1 MKCAVADVG
10 LVCQAFPVSPSMVP
24 NFLIAV
30 ANYPAESIQGNRA
43 FWFMV
48 QEYSPSWWLEWL
60 WLEPWMH
67 VAAAYYNDICQQAQ
81 RAQQE
86 VGPPITLKSCPLGYL
101 LPAAKP
107 LRAPLPPQTA
117 TTIGGLCSNAGA
129 CGDAPSSNAFARWE
143 EPCRCLWPR
152 SCEEKCLMTH

>member
-10 LVCQAFPVSPSMVP
+10 LVCQAFPVSPSIVP

-30 ANYPAESIQGNRA
+30 ANYLAEAIQGNRA

-67 VAAAYYNDICQQAQ
+67 VAAAYYNDTCQQAQ
-81 RAQQE
+81 RAEQE

-107 LRAPLPPQTA
+107 LRAPLPPQLPV
-117 TTIGGLCSNAGA
+117 GDCVQMQEPVGMLHLQMPLLVGRSLVNAYGQ
-129 CGDAPSSNAFARWE
+129 GVVRRNA
-143 EPCRCLWPR
+143 
-152 SCEEKCLMTH
+152 S